1 MHILRLPWMRLPCA
15 ALLVWST
22 MAQETHA
29 SLADQYRCANGN
41 QVYFVIFNPLEPG
54 PATLSGPVGGKAHT
68 QVLLDP
74 VPGVSDER
82 FERGNTRF
90 SGDRQAG
97 HLDIGDTRLTCE
109 LEPEPGS
116 EPE

>member
-1 MHILRLPWMRLPCA
+1 MCVLQLCRMIPALAVLP
-15 ALLVWST
+15 LVLAT
-22 MAQETHA
+22 QEAHA
-29 SLADQYRCANGN
+29 SLADQYRCSNGDL
-41 QVYFVIFNPLEPG
+41 VFHVIFSPQEPG

-74 VPGVSDER
+74 VPGASGES

-90 SGDRQAG
+90 SGNRQAS
-97 HLDIGDTRLTCE
+97 HLDIGDMRLACE

>member
-1 MHILRLPWMRLPCA
+1 MCVLQLCRMVPVLPVL
-15 ALLVWST
+15 LLVLAT
-22 MAQETHA
+22 QEAHA
-29 SLADQYRCANGN
+29 SLADQYRCSNGDL
-41 QVYFVIFNPLEPG
+41 VFHVIFSPQEPG

-74 VPGVSDER
+74 VPGASGES
-82 FERGNTRF
+82 FERGNIRF
-90 SGDRQAG
+90 SGNRQAS
-97 HLDIGDTRLTCE
+97 HLDIGDTRLACE